1 MEFWLTHRAFNPKI
15 TGSTPVPAT
24 KNSFVMKQSPSEL
37 AKVLLLL
44 SRLKDTGW
52 LLGVEECI
60 GMNLVDRRQ
69 VPKVRVRVP
78 LHYFLLWGMGLLGV
92 VACLASRK
100 FRWVQF
106 PQGPFVSK
114 GSDYPVDTG

>member
-1 MEFWLTHRAFNPKI
+1 
-15 TGSTPVPAT
+15 
-24 KNSFVMKQSPSEL
+24 MKQSPSEL

-52 LLGVEECI
+52 LLVVEGCI

-92 VACLASRK
+92 VACLASRIADGFDARILHHK
-100 FRWVQF
+100 FLFR
-106 PQGPFVSK
+106 GGDLHNLS
-114 GSDYPVDTG
+114 